1 MEPVHFSNVVYTFQF
16 CLTPSYKH
24 DTRAYIQTYIHTH
37 AQLQTN
43 HKLSLLV
50 ASKRDP
56 LNPSWLMEADSALY
70 LNELLLVSGLKEKTT
85 KGTIAKL
92 LGATT
97 VQVNQQC
104 YLFNMCDYGYC
115 DHLLNSSQF
124 LYRLYI

>member
-1 MEPVHFSNVVYTFQF
+1 
-16 CLTPSYKH
+16 LYKH
-24 DTRAYIQTYIHTH
+24 DTRAHTH
-37 AQLQTN
+37 THTQLQTN

-85 KGTIAKL
+85 KETIAKL

-97 VQVNQQC
+97 VQVSQSVMSSLEQS
-104 YLFNMCDYGYC
+104 NMCVMMDIVTT
-115 DHLLNSSQF
+115 S
-124 LYRLYI
+124 